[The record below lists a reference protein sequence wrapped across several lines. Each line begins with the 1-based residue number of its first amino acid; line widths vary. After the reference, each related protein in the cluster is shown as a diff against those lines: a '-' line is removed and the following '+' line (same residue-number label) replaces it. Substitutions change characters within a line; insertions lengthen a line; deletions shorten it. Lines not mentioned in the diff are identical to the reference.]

1 MDLFQSFTHHW
12 KQTFPQFQ
20 QEQVLLLIAVS
31 GGLDSVVLTKLAM
44 MAGFNCRMM
53 HVNFQLRGQESE
65 EDEIFVRKLAKH
77 YGIEIE
83 VIRFETLDYAQMNGI
98 GIQEAAR
105 NLRYQWFESIRA
117 QWQLQSPN
125 QTVLIL
131 TAHHAND
138 NIETLLMNFFRG
150 TGIQGLR
157 GIAAFQKNT
166 SLVRPLLP
174 FKKEELMAYANQE
187 QLSFVE
193 DSSNASD
200 KYTRNFL
207 RNRFLPQLKE
217 IYPTI
222 EDNLL
227 QNIGRL
233 KEVSEIFQE
242 ALNTRLEALME
253 WKAEECHVPI
263 LKLKKTPQI
272 ATVIWEIIKPFG
284 FTVQQIPELVKLMDA
299 SNGSYLASDSHRVIR
314 NRKWLVIATI
324 QPINNALIVIES
336 TDALI
341 EFSGGILVFTK
352 NQTTTT
358 IDSNPLT
365 ACLDLK
371 NIAFPL
377 LLRKPK
383 SGDYFYPLGMQ
394 KKKKLNRF
402 FIDQK
407 LSKTQKEAI
416 WILESA
422 NKIIWVLGLRI
433 DNRFKCTNTTQS
445 AFHISFGPK

>member
-20 QEQVLLLIAVS
+20 QEQVMLLIAVS

-44 MAGFNCRMM
+44 MAGFNCKLM

-65 EDEIFVRKLAKH
+65 EDEIFVRKLAKN
-77 YGIEIE
+77 YRIEIE
-83 VIRFETLDYAQMNGI
+83 LIRFETLDYAQMNGI

-105 NLRYQWFESIRA
+105 NLRYQWFESIRS
-117 QWQLQSPN
+117 QWQLQCPN

-174 FKKEELMAYANQE
+174 FKKEELLAYANQE

-253 WKAEECHVPI
+253 WKGQECHVPI
-263 LKLKKTPQI
+263 LKLKKTHQI
-272 ATVIWEIIKPFG
+272 DTVIWEIIKPFG
-284 FTVQQIPELVKLMDA
+284 FTVQQIPELVKLMNA

-341 EFSGGILVFTK
+341 EFSSGILVFTK
-352 NQTTTT
+352 NQTAST

-433 DNRFKCTNTTQS
+433 DDRFKCTNTTQS
-445 AFHISFGPK
+445 ALQISFSPK

>member
-233 KEVSEIFQE
+233 KEVSEIFQD

-341 EFSGGILVFTK
+341 EFFGGILVFTK

-445 AFHISFGPK
+445 AFHISFSPK